1 MLLEEAQKHAA
12 MQRKVAKTTEEMVA
26 AKRELAEL
34 ESRRHDEQATDLAT
48 TKETLGERK
57 EEAQQRAASEDLTRE
72 VIDRVKQPS
81 AAQAAKR
88 LADVLQRRS

>member
-1 MLLEEAQKHAA
+1 
-12 MQRKVAKTTEEMVA
+12 MQRKVARTTEEMAV

-34 ESRRHDEQATDLAT
+34 EGRRYEDQVTELAA

-57 EEAQQRAASEDLTRE
+57 EEAQQRAVSEDLTRE